1 MRAATPLLL
10 LAALAGCSLP
20 GAERP
25 ADPALPAAFAAS
37 PRVPVKAMPGE
48 RWWTAFADPALDG
61 LVADALAA
69 NNDLAA
75 GVQRVAQARAQLRVA
90 GSSLLPQ
97 ADGSG
102 SLSRDYTERS
112 SGSSRSG
119 GSSYST
125 SGSAGLSISYEVDLF
140 GANRAAE
147 ASAQASYESQ
157 RFALRTLALAVQ
169 ADTAAGYLDLLA
181 AREQL
186 AVARDNLAAQERVL
200 QLVETR
206 YEQGAVS
213 GFDLTRQRSAVAS
226 ARARIP
232 ALEETVSR
240 LGNALAILLGRP
252 PEGFAVA
259 DADLFALVLPGYATG
274 LPADLL
280 LRRPDLQAADAD
292 LRAADADVSA
302 ARAAFYPRLDLSAAF
317 SGIDLTGTPGIAASI
332 ASGLT
337 APIFSAGRL
346 EGSLQ
351 GAEARHAELVSVY
364 RQRVLTALSEVEDA
378 LLAAGSADRQEELYR
393 LAAEQAAQALQ
404 AAEARYA
411 TGAED
416 LLSVLD
422 AQRALLD
429 ANANLVSARQARLT
443 ASVDL
448 VRALGGGWTP
458 DV

>member
-1 MRAATPLLL
+1 MRIAIPLA
-10 LAALAGCSLP
+10 LAAMLAGCSLP

-37 PRVPVKAMPGE
+37 LRVPVKATVGQ
-48 RWWTAFADPALDG
+48 RWWTGFADPALDR

-90 GSSLLPQ
+90 GSALLPQ

-119 GSSYST
+119 GSTST

-140 GANRAAE
+140 GANRAAQ
-147 ASAQASYESQ
+147 ASAKAGYESE
-157 RFALRTLALAVQ
+157 RFAFRTLALAVQ
-169 ADTAAGYLDLLA
+169 ADTSTGYLDLLA

-186 AVARDNLAAQERVL
+186 AVARDNLTAQERVL

-232 ALEETVSR
+232 ALEETVAR

-259 DADLFALVLPGYATG
+259 ERDLFALTLPGYAAG

-280 LRRPDLQAADAD
+280 LRRPDLLAADAD

-302 ARAAFYPRLDLSAAF
+302 ARAAFYPRVDLSAAL
-317 SGIDLTGTPGIAASI
+317 SGIDLTGSPGIAASI

-337 APIFSAGRL
+337 APIFSAGRI

-351 GAEARHAELVSVY
+351 GAEARHAELVAVY
-364 RQRVLTALSEVEDA
+364 RQRILTALSEVENA
-378 LLAAGSADRQEELYR
+378 LLAAGSTDRQEELYR
-393 LAAEQAAQALQ
+393 LAADQAAQALR

-422 AQRALLD
+422 AQRVLLD

-458 DV
+458 DA

>member
-1 MRAATPLLL
+1 MRAAIPLAL
-10 LAALAGCSLP
+10 LATLAGCSLP

-25 ADPALPAAFAAS
+25 TDPVLPAAFAAS
-37 PRVPVKAMPGE
+37 PRVPVTETVGQ
-48 RWWTAFADPALDG
+48 RWWTAFADPTLDR

-97 ADGSG
+97 ADASG

-112 SGSSRSG
+112 SGSSHS

-125 SGSAGLSISYEVDLF
+125 SGSAGVSISYEVDLF

-147 ASAQASYESQ
+147 ASAQASYEGQ
-157 RFALRTLALAVQ
+157 RFAFRTLALAVQ
-169 ADTAAGYLDLLA
+169 ADTASGYLELLA

-206 YEQGAVS
+206 YQQGAVS

-232 ALEETVSR
+232 ALEETVAR

-252 PEGFAVA
+252 PEGFTVA
-259 DADLFALVLPGYATG
+259 ERDLFALALPGYAAG

-280 LRRPDLQAADAD
+280 LRRPDLLAADAD

-302 ARAAFYPRLDLSAAF
+302 ARAAFYPRVDLTAAL
-317 SGIDLTGTPGIAASI
+317 SGIDLTGSPGIAASI

-351 GAEARHAELVSVY
+351 GAEARHAELLAVY
-364 RQRVLTALSEVEDA
+364 RQGILTALSEVENA

-393 LAAEQAAQALQ
+393 LAADQAAQALQ

-448 VRALGGGWTP
+448 VRALGGGWAP
-458 DV
+458 EA

>member
-1 MRAATPLLL
+1 MRAAILLPV
-10 LAALAGCSLP
+10 LALLAGCSLP

-25 ADPALPAAFAAS
+25 ADPMLPAAFAAS
-37 PRVPVKAMPGE
+37 PRVPVREALGE
-48 RWWTAFADPALDG
+48 RWWTAFADPALDR

-90 GSSLLPQ
+90 GSTLLPQ

-119 GSSYST
+119 SSAST

-147 ASAQASYESQ
+147 VGAQASYESQ
-157 RFALRTLALAVQ
+157 RFAFRALALAVQ

-206 YEQGAVS
+206 YQQGAVS

-232 ALEETVSR
+232 ALEETVAR

-259 DADLFALVLPGYATG
+259 PRDLFALALPGYAVG

-280 LRRPDLQAADAD
+280 LRRPDLLAADAD
-292 LRAADADVSA
+292 LRAADADISA
-302 ARAAFYPRLDLSAAF
+302 ARAAFYPRLDLTAAL
-317 SGIDLTGTPGIAASI
+317 SGIDLTGSPGIAASI

-337 APIFSAGRL
+337 APLFSAGRL

-351 GAEARHAELVSVY
+351 GAEARHAELVAVY
-364 RQRVLTALSEVEDA
+364 RQRILTALSEVESA

-393 LAAEQAAQALQ
+393 LAADQAAQALQ
-404 AAEARYA
+404 AAETRYA

-422 AQRALLD
+422 AQRVLLD

-458 DV
+458 GV